1 MITALVA
8 VIVFLCLYVHSL
20 LPVAVAVTVSY
31 ALSLGTALFL
41 LSGAGPAEFKC
52 GWLTVIVIL
61 PVAGAVLYLLSY
73 VSRTQRTERS
83 PVMQGAGC
91 SSYEY
96 FTDGATYLDRLIALV
111 SSAKN
116 KVYLEYYIISK
127 GHIWGLMYHA
137 LQSALARG
145 VEVKIIYDGLGSALR
160 APKQDFKALKKAGA
174 QIRVFNKLLPLPVSR
189 LNFRDHRKIGLIDG
203 DAVFLGGVNI
213 ADEYAN
219 ITSPHGYWKD
229 GGAVFY
235 GRIAAVYERVFNCTF
250 NGKKDNCPLNMPE
263 TTDRLELI
271 PVIDEPERRGSV
283 CEDLVAGAILGA
295 RERAYIFTPYLC
307 MADKLYDALVY
318 TARRGVDVKI
328 LVPFVPDKKLT
339 YSITKAYCYRLIAE
353 GVQVYAY
360 LPGFMH
366 FKGVVCDDNFALL
379 GSYNLDFRSMYLN
392 YECGVVGGERLAND
406 IAKDFSECL
415 AVSRPLELKKPSPVL
430 KLWRVVLR
438 LFAPLV

>member
-8 VIVFLCLYVHSL
+8 VIVFLCLYIHSL
-20 LPVAVAVTVSY
+20 LPVAVAVSVSY
-31 ALSLGTALFL
+31 ALSFGVALFL
-41 LSGAGPAEFKC
+41 LSGSSPAEFKC
-52 GWLTVIVIL
+52 GWLVVIVIL
-61 PVAGAVLYLLSY
+61 PLVGAVLYLISY
-73 VSRTQRTERS
+73 FSRTQRAERS
-83 PVMQGAGC
+83 PLMSGAGC

-96 FTDGATYLDRLIALV
+96 FSDGAIYLDRLISLV
-111 SSAKN
+111 KSAKS

-127 GHIWGLMYHA
+127 GHIWGLMYGA
-137 LQSALARG
+137 LLSALERG
-145 VEVKIIYDGLGSALR
+145 VDVKIIYDGLGSALR
-160 APKQDFKALKKAGA
+160 APRQDFKALKKAGA

-219 ITSPHGYWKD
+219 ITSPHGHWKD

-235 GRIAAVYERVFNCTF
+235 GRIATVYEGVFNCTF
-250 NGKKDNCPLNMPE
+250 YGKKGNCPRTMPQSA
-263 TTDRLELI
+263 DRLELL

-283 CEDLVAGAILGA
+283 CEDLVAGAILGSQ
-295 RERAYIFTPYLC
+295 ERAYVFTPYLC

-339 YSITKAYCYRLIAE
+339 YSITKAYCSRLIAE

-360 LPGFMH
+360 QPGFMH
-366 FKGVVCDDNFALL
+366 FKGVVCDKDFALL

-392 YECGVVGGERLAND
+392 YECAVVGGEPLAYDMAND
-406 IAKDFSECL
+406 FLNCL
-415 AVSRPLELKKPSPVL
+415 AVSRPLELKKPTPL
-430 KLWRVVLR
+430 TKLFRVVLR